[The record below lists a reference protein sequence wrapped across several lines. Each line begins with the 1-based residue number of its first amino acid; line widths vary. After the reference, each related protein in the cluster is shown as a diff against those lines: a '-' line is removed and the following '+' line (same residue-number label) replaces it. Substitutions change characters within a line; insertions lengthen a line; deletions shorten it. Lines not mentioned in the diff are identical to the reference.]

1 MKCFSGQSHT
11 HLHWLK
17 QMDKRQL
24 SHDILN
30 MIERLRIM
38 HDLAKDQNFS
48 VISQEEIK
56 ADLEETLTKI
66 KKDLLDLIQ

>member
-1 MKCFSGQSHT
+1 
-11 HLHWLK
+11 
-17 QMDKRQL
+17 MDKRQL

-38 HDLAKDQNFS
+38 HDIGKDQNFS
-48 VISQEEIK
+48 VISKEEIK

>member
-1 MKCFSGQSHT
+1 
-11 HLHWLK
+11 
-17 QMDKRQL
+17 MDKRQL